1 MAQLLKPGTQG
12 EQVKDLQSKLKQL
25 GFAIDADGHYGPLTR
40 AAVEDIQSLFGYDVD
55 GVAGEAT
62 QKLVQQQLTS
72 GFQANGED
80 VVKRGLDAQGKKEGP
95 KLARILKTGGEGP
108 EVRYLQRRLIALGYT
123 VAVDGKYGPAT
134 EKAVR
139 ELQQA
144 FGYNVDGVVGEAT
157 DKLIYQQIGYGYSA
171 GATQQN
177 TPRA

>member
-25 GFAIDADGHYGPLTR
+25 GFAIDADGHYGPATR
-40 AAVEDIQSLFGYDVD
+40 AAVEDLQSLFGYDVD

-62 QKLVQQQLTS
+62 QKLAQQQLTT
-72 GFQANGED
+72 GFQASAAD
-80 VVKRGLDAQGKKEGP
+80 VVKRGLDAQGKAEGP
-95 KLARILKTGGEGP
+95 KLARILKGGSEGA

-144 FGYNVDGVVGEAT
+144 FGYDVDGVVGEAT
-157 DKLIYQQIGYGYSA
+157 DKLIYQQIGYGFRA
-171 GATQQN
+171 GTTPQK